1 MTSEAATQ
9 RFMRGPR
16 RAELIVALAII
27 ALFVSIGEISAQE
40 VRSGWEVVDSGT
52 DSDLLTA
59 EFHEGEFW
67 VFGTGGIMIS
77 SIDGGNTW
85 SESGISVN
93 QDLTSSDSNF
103 GSLAV
108 AGNDRTVL
116 LLKDGVWTDV
126 STILL
131 GDITDIALIG
141 HSSL

>member
-40 VRSGWEVVDSGT
+40 VRSGWEVADSGT
-52 DSDLLTA
+52 ESDLLTA

-67 VFGTGGIMIS
+67 AFGTGGIMIS
-77 SIDGGNTW
+77 SIDGGGTC
-85 SESGISVN
+85 SESGIAVS

-103 GSLAV
+103 G
-108 AGNDRTVL
+108 
-116 LLKDGVWTDV
+116 
-126 STILL
+126 
-131 GDITDIALIG
+131 
-141 HSSL
+141 